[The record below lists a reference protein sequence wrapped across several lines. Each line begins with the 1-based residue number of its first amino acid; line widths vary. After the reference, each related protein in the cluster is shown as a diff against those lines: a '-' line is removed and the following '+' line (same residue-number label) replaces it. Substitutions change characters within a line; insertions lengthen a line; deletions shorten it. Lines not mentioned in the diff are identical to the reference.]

1 MSEKVVRTKYV
12 SSGAGTGGL
21 WFLGFI
27 GSLVY
32 FLHFHS
38 GTLVLV
44 VIAVFK
50 SLFWPA
56 YIVYYLLHYMGV

>member
-1 MSEKVVRTKYV
+1 MSEKTIVQKRAVR
-12 SSGAGTGGL
+12 TGGL

-27 GSLVY
+27 GTLVY

-38 GTLVLV
+38 GTFWLV

-50 SLFWPA
+50 AIFWPA
-56 YIVYYLLHYMGV
+56 YLVYYALHFMHI

>member
-1 MSEKVVRTKYV
+1 MSSKAVFIKK
-12 SSGAGTGGL
+12 SGHNGGAGGL

-32 FLHFHS
+32 FLHYHS
-38 GTLVLV
+38 GTFWLVL
-44 VIAVFK
+44 IALFK

-56 YIVYYLLHYMGV
+56 YLVFYLLRFMHI